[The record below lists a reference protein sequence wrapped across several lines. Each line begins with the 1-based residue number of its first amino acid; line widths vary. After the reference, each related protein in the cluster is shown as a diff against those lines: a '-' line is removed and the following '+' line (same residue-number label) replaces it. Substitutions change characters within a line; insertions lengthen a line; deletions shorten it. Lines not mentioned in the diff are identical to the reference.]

1 MVYGKK
7 YQLISSTKNDTT
19 AIVEL
24 WEQGYI
30 DDVYEYPVVV
40 MNLQYLP
47 KSDFVYESIIAS
59 QLDITIDVTD
69 NLEQIPDL
77 TTLNDRKYLVKL
89 FIDGTQ
95 EWSGWVLSDN
105 VQFSYTTGRKQLSF
119 NAIDGLGMLESMP
132 FNPQVAD
139 TWIDYDPVFL
149 IYIIKKALAQIEIL
163 QLNIHTIC
171 SYYSSNMTTRE
182 TDTAADLFSQA
193 MMPLNNFL
201 LDDGITYQNA
211 LLVLSDLL
219 KSIGCRLFQARN
231 KWYIIAI
238 NEFANE
244 TVYFTEYNYDGVV
257 QSSGIE
263 DTHSIVQPFTGN
275 TSGMYFVDNSQTKIF
290 RKGYNNFN
298 WQSPINYAKNY
309 VVNANLKKLDGVGF
323 PVNWSYATLGFTAS
337 VTLDVT
343 TYNSKNIF
351 VMNQGS
357 VTTPRYAKIYATV
370 PTALQGDKI
379 DFLCTIYSA
388 DLNKIRGRL
397 ELSVTAAGG
406 SPQYWWSTIA
416 GKSYWRPTNDALY
429 EFQPVENTTANDV
442 SFTTSALPVSGQLA
456 LSVILDNT
464 VDYSNI
470 IKIGNFSLTFNS
482 PINKIKIDS
491 LNTTDNQYSLTIE
504 SIYGYPVYTQ
514 DGIDRYYNNQA
525 IGTFYQYISA
535 HYVACNGWFR
545 YGKPTESF
553 QGLIQLI
560 FQQYINSFRR
570 NLKNIDST
578 VFGIETSNGRY
589 SAAKM
594 LKFTDTDPAQI
605 NVSALSYMTGNS
617 TINLVQSE
625 IAATFLDI
633 SNVEI
638 PGTITTV
645 FDVISTPPVA
655 YNFQIR
661 NNSSDGFINNVYSIY
676 GTFYSIVL
684 GSFPLADGYEI
695 FGIQTGWNVE
705 IDVDIVASSSSM
717 YVSLYIN
724 TVLQEQVLVPA
735 SASLATY
742 KLNQSAT
749 YSFTSTDQVY
759 IVYN

>member
-30 DDVYEYPVVV
+30 DDVYEYPVIV

-59 QLDITIDVTD
+59 QLDVTIDVTD
-69 NLEQIPDL
+69 NLDQMPDL
-77 TTLNDRKYLVKL
+77 TTLDDRKYLVKL
-89 FIDGTQ
+89 FINNTQ

-105 VQFSYTTGRKQLSF
+105 VQFLYTTGRKQLSF
-119 NAIDGLGMLESMP
+119 NAIDGLGMLESIP

-139 TWIDYDPVFL
+139 TWLDYTPVILID
-149 IYIIKKALAQIEIL
+149 IIKKSLFQIGII

-171 SYYSSNMTTRE
+171 SYYSSLMTTRE
-182 TDTAADLFSQA
+182 TDTAADLFTQA
-193 MMPLNNFL
+193 MMPYNNFL
-201 LDDGITYQNA
+201 LADGVTYQNS
-211 LLVLSDLL
+211 LSVLSNLL
-219 KSIGCRLFQARN
+219 KSIGCRLFQAHN
-231 KWYIIAI
+231 KWYIVAI

-244 TVYFTEYNYDGVV
+244 TVYFTEYNYNGVV
-257 QSSGIE
+257 QSSGTE
-263 DTHSIVQPFTGN
+263 DTHSVVQPFTGN
-275 TSGMYFVDNSQTKIF
+275 TSGMYFVDNTQTKIF

-298 WQSPINYAKNY
+298 WSSPVEYAKNY
-309 VVNANLKKLDGVGF
+309 VVNANLKKLDMGF
-323 PVNWSYATLGFTAS
+323 PVNWAYSVLGYTAS

-343 TYNSKNIF
+343 TYNTKNIF

-379 DFLCTIYSA
+379 DFNCTIYSA
-388 DLNKIRGRL
+388 DLNTVRGRL

-416 GKSYWRPTNDALY
+416 GKSYWRATNASLY

-442 SFTTSALPVSGQLA
+442 SFTTSALPISGQLA

-464 VDYSNI
+464 VGYSNI

-482 PINKIKIDS
+482 PINNIKIDS

-504 SIYGYPVYTQ
+504 SPYGYPVYTQ
-514 DGIDRYYNNQA
+514 DGVDRYYNNQA
-525 IGTFYQYISA
+525 LGTFYQYISA

-545 YGKPTESF
+545 YGKPTEAF

-594 LKFTDTDPAQI
+594 LKFIDTDPAQI

-638 PGTITTV
+638 PGVITTV
-645 FDVISTPPVA
+645 FDVISTPPAA

-676 GTFYSIVL
+676 GTFYTITS
-684 GSFPLADGYEI
+684 GSFPLADAYEI
-695 FGIQTGWNVE
+695 FGLQTGWNVE
-705 IDVDIVASSSSM
+705 IDVDIVASSSAM

-724 TVLQEQVLVPA
+724 TILKEQVLVPA

-742 KLNQSAT
+742 KFNQSAT
-749 YSFTSTDQVY
+749 YSFTSADQVY

>member
-7 YQLISSTKNDTT
+7 YQLISLTKNDTT

-24 WEQGYI
+24 WEQAYI
-30 DDVYEYPVVV
+30 DDPIIYPVVV

-47 KSDFVYESIIAS
+47 KSDFVYEPIIAS
-59 QLDITIDVTD
+59 QLDVTIDVTD
-69 NLEQIPDL
+69 NLEQMPDL
-77 TTLNDRKYLVKL
+77 TTLDDRKYLVKL
-89 FIDGTQ
+89 FINGTQ
-95 EWSGWVLSDN
+95 EWSGFVLSDN

-132 FNPQVAD
+132 FDPQVAN
-139 TWIDYDPVFL
+139 TWIDYEPVFL
-149 IYIIKKALAQIEIL
+149 IYIIKKALLQIGVL
-163 QLNIHTIC
+163 QLNIHAIC
-171 SYYSSNMTTRE
+171 SYYALNMTTRA
-182 TDTAADLFSQA
+182 TNTAADMFSQA

-201 LDDGITYQNA
+201 LSDGVTYQNA
-211 LLVLSDLL
+211 LSVLSYLL

-244 TVYFTEYNYDGVV
+244 TVYFTEYNYNGVV
-257 QSSGIE
+257 QSSGTE
-263 DTHSIVQPFTGN
+263 DTHSVVQPFTGN
-275 TSGMYFVDNSQTKIF
+275 TSGMYFVNNSQTKIF

-298 WQSPINYAKNY
+298 WQSPVDYAKNY
-309 VVNANLKKLDGVGF
+309 VINANLKKLDGVGF

-337 VTLDVT
+337 VTLDTV
-343 TYNSKNIF
+343 TYNTKNIF

-357 VTTPRYAKIYATV
+357 VTTPRYAKIFATV
-370 PTALQGDKI
+370 PTVLQNDKI
-379 DFLCTIYSA
+379 DFLCTVYTA
-388 DLNKIRGRL
+388 DLNTIRGRL
-397 ELSVTAAGG
+397 ELTVTAAGG
-406 SPQYWWSTIA
+406 SPVYYYSS
-416 GKSYWRPTNDALY
+416 GGYWRQIGVGTTSFY
-429 EFQPVENTTANDV
+429 EFAPVTNTTANDIT
-442 SFTTSALPVSGQLA
+442 FTTPPIPVSGQLGMTI
-456 LSVILDNT
+456 ILDNT
-464 VDYSNI
+464 VGYSNS
-470 IKIGNFSLTFNS
+470 IKIGNFGITFNS
-482 PINKIKIDS
+482 PINTIKINS

-504 SIYGYPVYTQ
+504 SNYGYPVYTQ

-525 IGTFYQYISA
+525 LGTFYQYISA
-535 HYVACNGWFR
+535 HYVACSGWFR

-594 LKFTDTDPAQI
+594 LKFTDTDPSQI

-655 YNFQIR
+655 YNLQIR
-661 NNSSDGFINNVYSIY
+661 NNSGDGFINNVYSIY
-676 GTFYSIVL
+676 GSFYTITS
-684 GSFPLADGYEI
+684 GSFPLADAYEI

-705 IDVDIVASSSSM
+705 IDVDIVASSSAM

-724 TVLQEQVLVPA
+724 TILKEQVLVPA

-742 KLNQSAT
+742 KFNQSAT
-749 YSFTSTDQVY
+749 YSFTSADQVY

>member
-30 DDVYEYPVVV
+30 DDPILYPVVV

-59 QLDITIDVTD
+59 QLDVTIDVTD

-211 LLVLSDLL
+211 LLVLSNLL

-416 GKSYWRPTNDALY
+416 GKSYWRATNDALY

-676 GTFYSIVL
+676 GTFYSIVS

-705 IDVDIVASSSSM
+705 IDVDIVASNSPM

-724 TVLQEQVLVPA
+724 TILKEQVLVPA

-749 YSFTSTDQVY
+749 YSFTSADQVY

>member
-30 DDVYEYPVVV
+30 DDPIIYPVVV

-59 QLDITIDVTD
+59 QLDVTIDVTD

-132 FNPQVAD
+132 FDPQVAN

-171 SYYSSNMTTRE
+171 SYYSSNMTTRA
-182 TDTAADLFSQA
+182 TDTAADMFSQA

-211 LLVLSDLL
+211 LLVLSNLL

-257 QSSGIE
+257 QSSGTE
-263 DTHSIVQPFTGN
+263 DTHSVVQPFTGN

-298 WQSPINYAKNY
+298 WSSPVEYAKNY

-456 LSVILDNT
+456 LSIILDNT

-676 GTFYSIVL
+676 GTFYSIVS

-705 IDVDIVASSSSM
+705 IDVDIVASSSPM

-724 TVLQEQVLVPA
+724 TILKEQVLVPA

-749 YSFTSTDQVY
+749 YSFTSADQVY

>member
-24 WEQGYI
+24 WEQAYI
-30 DDVYEYPVVV
+30 DDPIIYPVVG

-59 QLDITIDVTD
+59 QLDVIIDVTD
-69 NLEQIPDL
+69 NLEQMPDL
-77 TTLNDRKYLVKL
+77 TTLDDRKYLVKL

-95 EWSGWVLSDN
+95 EWSGFVLSDS

-139 TWIDYDPVFL
+139 TWINYDPVFL
-149 IYIIKKALAQIEIL
+149 IYIIKKALLQIGVI

-182 TDTAADLFSQA
+182 TDTAADLFTQA

-201 LDDGITYQNA
+201 LDDGVTYQNA
-211 LLVLSDLL
+211 LLVLSNLL

-257 QSSGIE
+257 QSSGTE
-263 DTHSIVQPFTGN
+263 DTHSVVQPFTGN

-298 WQSPINYAKNY
+298 WSSPTNYAKNY
-309 VVNANLKKLDGVGF
+309 VINANLKKLDGVGF

-343 TYNSKNIF
+343 TYNTKNIF

-370 PTALQGDKI
+370 PTVLQGDKI
-379 DFLCTIYSA
+379 DFNCTIYSA
-388 DLNKIRGRL
+388 DLNTVRGRL

-416 GKSYWRPTNDALY
+416 GKSYWRATNTSLY

-442 SFTTSALPVSGQLA
+442 SFTTSPLPVSGQLA
-456 LSVILDNT
+456 MSIVLDNT
-464 VDYSNI
+464 VGYSNV
-470 IKIGNFSLTFNS
+470 IKIGNFGITFNS
-482 PINKIKIDS
+482 PINTIKIDS

-504 SIYGYPVYTQ
+504 SPYGYPVYSQ

-525 IGTFYQYISA
+525 LGTFYQYISA

-594 LKFTDTDPAQI
+594 LKFIDTDPAQI

-633 SNVEI
+633 SNAEI

-655 YNFQIR
+655 YNIQIR
-661 NNSSDGFINNVYSIY
+661 NNSGDGFVNNVYSIY
-676 GTFYSIVL
+676 GTFYTITS

-705 IDVDIVASSSSM
+705 IDVDIVASSSPM